1 MKRNAQLLFSIV
13 AACFLASGAA
23 GLIYQVVW
31 ARYLALFLGHTS
43 YAVVAVLAAFMGG
56 LAIGNAGIGAWADRT
71 AKPLAVYAWLEI
83 GIGIYAVLFPTYY
96 GFCHDAFIGLARALQ
111 SGPAA
116 LLALKF
122 AFSLVAI
129 LLPTIL
135 MGATFPV
142 LTRFV
147 TRSLSELRENVAAT
161 VRDQ

>member
-1 MKRNAQLLFSIV
+1 MKKPDATVLGCAVFCLF
-13 AACFLASGAA
+13 LSGIA
-23 GLIYQVVW
+23 GLVYEIVW

-43 YAVVAVLAAFMGG
+43 YAVVAVLVAFMGG
-56 LAIGNAGIGAWADRT
+56 LAIGNACFGAWADRT
-71 AKPLAVYAWLEI
+71 SKPLAVYAWLEI
-83 GIGIYAVLFPTYY
+83 GIGVYALLFPTYY

-111 SGPAA
+111 SGSTA

-147 TRSLSELRENVAAT
+147 TRSLSELRENVAALY
-161 VRDQ
+161 